1 MHILHQ
7 SRIVIVMAKRLYPSN
22 FRHYAIMHEPT
33 AVLSTAKHCGPINE
47 KLAFVKLF
55 AFCIIIIIIRDFN
68 LILHA
73 QALSKSKKR
82 KKNWIQNIAW
92 KILKSG
98 NLFYFVCILLVVIS
112 NSLMWSNSYIWGM
125 HFG

>member
-82 KKNWIQNIAW
+82 KKKLDPEHRMKNI
-92 KILKSG
+92 KIRKFI
-98 NLFYFVCILLVVIS
+98 LFR
-112 NSLMWSNSYIWGM
+112 M
-125 HFG
+125 HFTRGDFK